1 MNYENIVGI
10 TILLE
15 EVKLMQQLKH
25 ECDNIASLATSCYFL
40 AGDNMSLIV
49 YDNRTY
55 AWQFESL
62 SQHKRSLINNSSNH
76 RYWDANT

>member
-1 MNYENIVGI
+1 MNYGKLVGI

-25 ECDNIASLATSCYFL
+25 KCDNIASLATLCYFL
-40 AGDNMSLIV
+40 AGDTMSLIV
-49 YDNRTY
+49 YDNRTH

-62 SQHKRSLINNSSNH
+62 SQHKRSFINNSSNH
-76 RYWDANT
+76 